1 MIKVIITKV
10 RLIRRL
16 IVSPTFCFV
25 FVLNIA
31 KKESKTK
38 KALKKIENKTGF
50 IEKVFKKNEWKSLLK
65 KELWIN
71 KNAKNVARYKLIIR
85 FFISILLF
93 QLLISLSY
101 SVYQW
106 KRSLNWKN
114 VLISSLAVLAITVSS
129 YSSVKAERGRV
140 CWGNGKYL

>member
-50 IEKVFKKNEWKSLLK
+50 IEKVFKKNE
-65 KELWIN
+65 
-71 KNAKNVARYKLIIR
+71 
-85 FFISILLF
+85 
-93 QLLISLSY
+93 
-101 SVYQW
+101 
-106 KRSLNWKN
+106 
-114 VLISSLAVLAITVSS
+114 
-129 YSSVKAERGRV
+129 
-140 CWGNGKYL
+140 

>member
-16 IVSPTFCFV
+16 IVSPIFCFG

-50 IEKVFKKNEWKSLLK
+50 IEKVFKKNE
-65 KELWIN
+65 
-71 KNAKNVARYKLIIR
+71 
-85 FFISILLF
+85 
-93 QLLISLSY
+93 
-101 SVYQW
+101 
-106 KRSLNWKN
+106 
-114 VLISSLAVLAITVSS
+114 
-129 YSSVKAERGRV
+129 
-140 CWGNGKYL
+140 